1 MIGVIADDIT
11 GSNDIGVMFSKSG
24 YIADIY
30 SWHSFMR
37 DQLPDKWPDVL
48 IFDTDS
54 RLDQATTAYQKVYR
68 ATKEMQ
74 QAGAVQFINKTCSVF
89 RGNIGV
95 EFDAMLDSLDEEFA
109 IVVLGFPKN
118 GRTTIDSVHYV
129 YGEKLENSQFKL
141 DPIHPM
147 TQSNLVEILQAQTKR
162 TVLGLKQDIIK
173 EGYEV
178 IKQEIHK
185 VRENKQAHYLILDV
199 ADQEDLYEIAKA
211 VKNEKVICGSS
222 ALAEELPKVKSKQ
235 VTKQKTAPLPKLIP
249 GKGLFCAAG
258 SLMPQTYKQVEYM
271 KNTGCY
277 VVELDTLSLIQQ
289 GVTNQLDPLISEIV
303 KKINEGQHVVLHSSN
318 TQDKVKKTKETAA
331 ELNWSNTE
339 VSRFISSTIAAIT
352 SEVISQ
358 TGQHRFVIA
367 GGDTSATVCKALGIS
382 GMRVWEEIQPGLP
395 SCISHTHPSYLFV
408 LKSGSFGDET
418 FIKQAFDHLEQCNDK
433 KTVAAE

>member
-30 SWHSFMR
+30 SWRSFVR
-37 DQLPDKWPDVL
+37 DQLPENYPDVL

-68 ATKEMQ
+68 ATKEIQ
-74 QAGAVQFINKTCSVF
+74 QVGAVQFINKTCSVF
-89 RGNIGV
+89 RGNIGA
-95 EFDAMLDSLDEEFA
+95 EFDAMLDALDEDFA

-129 YGEKLENSQFKL
+129 YGEKLENSQFKN

-147 TQSNLVEILQAQTKR
+147 TKSNVVEILQAQTKR
-162 TVLGLKQDIIK
+162 AVLGMKQDIIK
-173 EGYEV
+173 QGSEV

-211 VKNEKVICGSS
+211 VKDEKIICGSS

-235 VTKQKTAPLPKLIP
+235 VTKQNTLPLPKRMP
-249 GKGLFCAAG
+249 EKGLFCAAG
-258 SLMPQTYKQVEYM
+258 SLMPQTFQQVEYM
-271 KNTGCY
+271 KNAGSY
-277 VVELDTLSLIQQ
+277 VVELDTLSLIQH
-289 GVTNQLDPLISEIV
+289 GVTNQLDPLIREIV
-303 KKINEGQHVVLHSSN
+303 KRINEGKDVVLHSSN
-318 TQDKVKKTKETAA
+318 TKDKVRETKETATK
-331 ELNWSNTE
+331 LNWSNTE

-382 GMRVWEEIQPGLP
+382 GMRVWKEIQPGLP
-395 SCISHTHPSYLFV
+395 SCISHTQPSYLFV

-418 FIKQAFDHLEQCNDK
+418 FIKQAFDQLQQCNDNE
-433 KTVAAE
+433 TVVVE